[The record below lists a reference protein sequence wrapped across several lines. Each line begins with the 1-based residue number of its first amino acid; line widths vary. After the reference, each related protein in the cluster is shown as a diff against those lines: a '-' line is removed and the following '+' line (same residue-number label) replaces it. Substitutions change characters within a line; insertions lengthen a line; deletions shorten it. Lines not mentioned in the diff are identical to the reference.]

1 MRAKYALTIASWLA
15 FLSAIPG
22 ALAQGSRGIFVT
34 PIANQP
40 FMAVVDE
47 QRTSFQPDGTA
58 LAMKTIHAIA
68 RSTQGQIYNESRPLV
83 PASFSGTPP
92 IRVMHIYDP
101 QTRLNTFLYPQQK
114 TGWQGRTPH
123 PPSTVPPDL
132 YATPTANSLPSNQ
145 FTKDEDLGTQTME
158 GVTVH
163 GVRETQIIP
172 AAQNG
177 TAKEVMVTD
186 EYWYSDEL
194 RLNMLVKHNDPRTGS
209 VTTTVTQVTRTE
221 PDAAIFEI
229 PSGYK
234 LDGPAVQAAP

>member
-22 ALAQGSRGIFVT
+22 ALAQAPRGIFVT

-83 PASFSGTPP
+83 PASFTGTPP

-132 YATPTANSLPSNQ
+132 YATPTANSLPVNQ

-158 GVTVH
+158 GVSVH
-163 GVRETQIIP
+163 GVRETQTIP
-172 AAQNG
+172 AGQNG
-177 TAKEVMVTD
+177 AAKEVTVTD

-194 RLNMLVKHNDPRTGS
+194 RLNMLVKHNDPHTGS

-229 PSGYK
+229 PGGYK
-234 LDGPAVQAAP
+234 LDGPAVQAAR

>member
-1 MRAKYALTIASWLA
+1 
-15 FLSAIPG
+15 
-22 ALAQGSRGIFVT
+22 
-34 PIANQP
+34 
-40 FMAVVDE
+40 
-47 QRTSFQPDGTA
+47 
-58 LAMKTIHAIA
+58 
-68 RSTQGQIYNESRPLV
+68 
-83 PASFSGTPP
+83 
-92 IRVMHIYDP
+92 
-101 QTRLNTFLYPQQK
+101 
-114 TGWQGRTPH
+114 
-123 PPSTVPPDL
+123 
-132 YATPTANSLPSNQ
+132 
-145 FTKDEDLGTQTME
+145 ME

-177 TAKEVMVTD
+177 TAKEVTVTD

>member
-83 PASFSGTPP
+83 P
-92 IRVMHIYDP
+92 
-101 QTRLNTFLYPQQK
+101 RLL
-114 TGWQGRTPH
+114 
-123 PPSTVPPDL
+123 
-132 YATPTANSLPSNQ
+132 
-145 FTKDEDLGTQTME
+145 
-158 GVTVH
+158 
-163 GVRETQIIP
+163 
-172 AAQNG
+172 
-177 TAKEVMVTD
+177 
-186 EYWYSDEL
+186 
-194 RLNMLVKHNDPRTGS
+194 
-209 VTTTVTQVTRTE
+209 
-221 PDAAIFEI
+221 
-229 PSGYK
+229 
-234 LDGPAVQAAP
+234 

>member
-1 MRAKYALTIASWLA
+1 MRAKYALTIASC
-15 FLSAIPG
+15 FLCAIPG

-34 PIANQP
+34 PVANQP

-68 RSTQGQIYNESRPLV
+68 RSTQGQIYNEARPFV
-83 PASFSGTPP
+83 PASFTGTPP

-101 QTRLNTFLYPQQK
+101 QTRLNSFLYPQQK

-132 YATPTANSLPSNQ
+132 YATPIANSLPPNQ
-145 FTKDEDLGTQTME
+145 FTKDEDLGPQTME
-158 GVTVH
+158 GVTVY
-163 GVRETQIIP
+163 GVRETQTIP

-209 VTTTVTQVTRTE
+209 VTITVTQVTRTE
-221 PDAAIFEI
+221 PDAGIFEI

-234 LDGPAVQAAP
+234 LDGPAVRAAQ